1 MKEVM
6 NRDEVLEYL
15 GISVATLYRWILS
28 GLKYS
33 KIGRRV
39 FFTKDDVMAFINAN
53 KICEYKR

>member
-1 MKEVM
+1 MKDVM
-6 NRDEVLEYL
+6 SREEVLEYL